1 MNKITLLYRAISA
14 INTKEN
20 SIWVPQVSQR
30 NINPETELSFV
41 TGGITYAS

>member
-1 MNKITLLYRAISA
+1 MNKITLLYKAISA

-20 SIWVPQVSQR
+20 FIWVPQVSQR
-30 NINPETELSFV
+30 DIKSETELSFV